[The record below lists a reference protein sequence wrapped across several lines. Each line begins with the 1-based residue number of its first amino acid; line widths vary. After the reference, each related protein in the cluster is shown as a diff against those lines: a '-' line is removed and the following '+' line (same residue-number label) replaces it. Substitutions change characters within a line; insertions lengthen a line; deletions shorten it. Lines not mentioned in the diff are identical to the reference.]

1 MTTLVRYPLPHW
13 PEQLERLEGEASFDR
28 FDDHLDDAA
37 IQARREEIDRLAERS
52 GLFAVTDDQAVS
64 GGSFWLSLFALAAA
78 VATICMVGVLV
89 YVLGH

>member
-13 PEQLERLEGEASFDR
+13 PEQLDAHEASFDR

-37 IQARREEIDRLAERS
+37 IQARREEIDRLAKRS
-52 GLFAVTDDQAVS
+52 GFVVVTDDQAVS

-78 VATICMVGVLV
+78 VATICMLGVLV
-89 YVLGH
+89 HVLMG

>member
-13 PEQLERLEGEASFDR
+13 PEQLDEIEASFDR

-37 IQARREEIDRLAERS
+37 IQARREEIDRMAERS
-52 GLFAVTDDQAVS
+52 GLLAVTDDQAVS

-78 VATICMVGVLV
+78 VVTIGLLGVLAH
-89 YVLGH
+89 VLGR